1 MTISRRTFLGGVA
14 TGAGLML
21 TGTAEAAGSKHFPG
35 YPGRYGLLHDTTLCV
50 GCRSCEAGCQEV
62 NGLPPLETP
71 TEDKSVFDKKR
82 GTTDKAFTVV
92 NRYDGGD
99 ADKPPVYRKQQCMHC
114 NEPCCE
120 SVCFVGA
127 FTKTPEGPVLYDP
140 SICVGCRYCVMV
152 CPYYAL
158 GYEYD
163 EPVTPRVM
171 RCTMCY
177 PRIKK
182 GLNPGCA
189 DACPTGAITFGKRE
203 DLIKVARERIRKQP
217 DRYIDHIYGEHEF
230 GGASW
235 MVLAGVPFGQ
245 LDLHEGATHTPI
257 PEMGSGFLSV
267 VPLIVSIYPG
277 LLAGIYAF
285 TKRKEK
291 LARLSKEAA
300 VAETL
305 AAAEEET
312 KKKLADAAKRAA
324 KEKESAI
331 ASAVKKALAE
341 ARDAGGDED
350 SKEGAK

>member
-14 TGAGLML
+14 AGALL
-21 TGTAEAAGSKHFPG
+21 TGTANASGHKHHAG

-50 GCRSCEAGCQEV
+50 GCRSCEAACKQV

-71 TEDKSVFDKKR
+71 LEDTSVFEKKR
-82 GTTDKAFTVV
+82 GTTDKALTVV
-92 NRYDGGD
+92 NRYKEAQGNE
-99 ADKPPVYRKQQCMHC
+99 PPVYRKHQCMHC

-140 SICVGCRYCVMV
+140 SVCVGCRYCVMV
-152 CPYYAL
+152 CPYNAL
-158 GYEYD
+158 AYEYD
-163 EPVTPRVM
+163 KPVTPRVM

-177 PRIKK
+177 SRIKE
-182 GLNPGCA
+182 GLNPGCS
-189 DACPTGAITFGKRE
+189 DACPTGAITFGRRE
-203 DLIKVARERIRKQP
+203 DLIKIAHERIRKQP

-235 MVLAGVPFGQ
+235 MVLAGIPFGQ

-267 VPLIVSIYPG
+267 VPLIISIYPG

-285 TKRKEK
+285 TRRKEK
-291 LARLSKEAA
+291 LSKLEQEAA
-300 VAETL
+300 VAEAL
-305 AAAEEET
+305 AGAEEEA
-312 KKKLADAAKRAA
+312 KKKLDVAATKAAKDKERA
-324 KEKESAI
+324 I
-331 ASAVKKALAE
+331 DSAVKKALAE
-341 ARDAGGDED
+341 AKDAGDKED
-350 SKEGAK
+350 GK